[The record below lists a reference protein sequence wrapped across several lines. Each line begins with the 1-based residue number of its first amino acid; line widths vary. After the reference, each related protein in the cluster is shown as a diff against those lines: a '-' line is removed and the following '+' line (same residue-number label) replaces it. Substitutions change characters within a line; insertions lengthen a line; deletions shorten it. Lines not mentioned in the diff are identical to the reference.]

1 HTEFVLRPD
10 NKSRMSREVH
20 VRFREGL
27 GVQFPR
33 ATRLQVFV
41 RSPEAAQR
49 VFVSVERYLTRKLKL
64 VVNQQKSRI
73 CSTNGV
79 EFLGYQFHGSGGQ
92 IRVSDA
98 NQKKFKRRA
107 LEITRRNRGVAISAR
122 LKELGQYVRGWTGY
136 FCLEQRKTLFRELDK
151 WLRRRVRACYWK
163 SWRLPNTKVR
173 KLLQLGVRSEEA
185 IGHGVLIRLR

>member
-1 HTEFVLRPD
+1 
-10 NKSRMSREVH
+10 M
-20 VRFREGL
+20 
-27 GVQFPR
+27 
-33 ATRLQVFV
+33 FV